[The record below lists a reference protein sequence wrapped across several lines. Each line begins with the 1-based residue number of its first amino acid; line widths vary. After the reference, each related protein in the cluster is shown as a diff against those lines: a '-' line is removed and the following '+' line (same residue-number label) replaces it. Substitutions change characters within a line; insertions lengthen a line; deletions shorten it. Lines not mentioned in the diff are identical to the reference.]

1 MDNFIKYVL
10 FMNLQSKESLKVGEE
25 IYLSR
30 TPGPI
35 PEE

>member
-10 FMNLQSKESLKVGEE
+10 FMYLESKESLQVGEE
-25 IYLSR
+25 MDLSR

-35 PEE
+35 P